1 MGYRLDFIVLFRC
14 LAELIIENRIN
25 AKKRLPAGEFPTDS
39 RCCFVGFLW
48 PFKDDIKFCCE
59 YYLGVFLVICCQCI
73 NSIFISRWCCYSDSR
88 TCKNET
94 GRISAV
100 IIFRQAP
107 DIQFGFFCCCHCPFC
122 AVCINEPKGYWNN
135 LKTPELNT
143 KIIFLRKCAL
153 YCPAILSESKGY
165 YCQIITII
173 KILCHWTSQND
184 SWFAAIDKNSF
195 DCRNGAGG
203 LPLIEFKT
211 VVMWGKI
218 W

>member
-1 MGYRLDFIVLFRC
+1 MHQLNQCLQHIHLCWCSDQGSNSRAVRTTRRLIHRNQPVRKVCWKLRLLMWTMQMLC
-14 LAELIIENRIN
+14 VQKYWN
-25 AKKRLPAGEFPTDS
+25 APKAACRA
-39 RCCFVGFLW
+39 
-48 PFKDDIKFCCE
+48 
-59 YYLGVFLVICCQCI
+59 VF
-73 NSIFISRWCCYSDSR
+73 S
-88 TCKNET
+88 
-94 GRISAV
+94 
-100 IIFRQAP
+100 
-107 DIQFGFFCCCHCPFC
+107 GFFIAFF
-122 AVCINEPKGYWNN
+122 IMKKGYWNN

-153 YCPAILSESKGY
+153 YCPAVLSESKGY

-173 KILCHWTSQND
+173 KILCHWTPQND

-195 DCRNGAGG
+195 DCRNGASG